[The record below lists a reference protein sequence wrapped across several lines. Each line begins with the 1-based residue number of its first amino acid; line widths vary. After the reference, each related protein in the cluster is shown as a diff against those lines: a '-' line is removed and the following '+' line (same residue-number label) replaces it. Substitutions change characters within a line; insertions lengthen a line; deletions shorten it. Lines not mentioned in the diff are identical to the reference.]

1 MGGGPVSTAEFAI
14 RPIDIGSLAS
24 GEARP
29 AVTRTRR
36 GTGADPLIR
45 LSRKTEYA
53 LLALGFLHGRPDAA
67 ASSSARDIAAHFRI
81 PPAILAKVMQSLK
94 QHGIVDS
101 LKGVSGGYTVRRDL
115 TDVSLHEILGIF
127 ENAEA
132 LVDCLGPR
140 SGGPVTCEQFD
151 CCAIRDPIAALND
164 AIQDQLRSMS
174 LARLFS
180 TPAKQSRVP
189 FSRLA
194 TADSRLRASRG
205 DFALKGLLP
214 DEHAVM
220 AAASEQSGPSDHA
233 PSQPTSGAV
242 T

>member
-1 MGGGPVSTAEFAI
+1 
-14 RPIDIGSLAS
+14 
-24 GEARP
+24 
-29 AVTRTRR
+29 
-36 GTGADPLIR
+36 LIR

-81 PPAILAKVMQSLK
+81 PPAILAKVMQTLK

-115 TDVSLHEILGIF
+115 TEVSLHEILRIF
-127 ENAEA
+127 ENADA

-140 SGGPVTCEQFD
+140 GAGSTTCEQLE

-164 AIQDQLRSMS
+164 AIQDQLRGLS
-174 LARLFS
+174 LAKLFS

-194 TADSRLRASRG
+194 AAESRIAGPRG
-205 DFALKGLLP
+205 NYALKVPLPEERAIAAVSPEERPAGLP
-214 DEHAVM
+214 TGG
-220 AAASEQSGPSDHA
+220 AAS
-233 PSQPTSGAV
+233 
-242 T
+242 